1 MSRHMARERAL
12 QTLFQMD
19 INQMD
24 SGQAAAYTQT
34 VVSETVGENA
44 YDLPYFNLVLNG
56 VLKHQTYIDA
66 VLNRYSE
73 DWLVSRMPGVDRNVL
88 RISAYELIYENDLPV
103 AVAIDEAVSLCKDY
117 GTEHS
122 AKFVNGVLSGVL
134 KDLSV
139 LRERSQGTSP

>member
-1 MSRHMARERAL
+1 M

-19 INQMD
+19 INQME
-24 SGQAAAYTQT
+24 SEQAAAYTQT
-34 VVSETVGENA
+34 VVSEAVGENA
-44 YDLPYFNLVLNG
+44 YDGAYFNLLLNG

-73 DWLVSRMPGVDRNVL
+73 DWLLSRMPGVDRNVL
-88 RISAYELIYENDLPV
+88 RISAYELIYEHDLPA

-122 AKFVNGVLSGVL
+122 AKFVNGVLSGLL
-134 KDLSV
+134 KDIPL
-139 LRERSQGTSP
+139 LRERSLGSSL